1 MKIKI
6 GMVSLGCPKNLV
18 DSEIMLGLLKNHD
31 NYEITNNEK
40 DADAIIVNT
49 CGFVES
55 AKKESIEAILEMAE
69 YKKEHLKILVVT
81 GCLAQRYKDELLKE
95 IPEID
100 AVIGTGGYGDIAD
113 VLNRAFSGEKPMEL
127 KNGDLLY
134 LENDRLLSTGKGY
147 AYLKISEG
155 CNNCCTYCVIP
166 SLRGPYRSR
175 KIEDILKEARNLAK
189 KGVREIILVAQDT
202 TRYGTDNYGSPM
214 LVELLKKLS
223 EIGELFWIRLL
234 YCYPEM
240 IDDSLINEI
249 ATNDKV
255 CKYLDIPL
263 QHASDKILK
272 AMNRRGTRNDIENL
286 LSKLRARIPGIVIRT
301 SLIVGFPGESDEDFS
316 ILYDFVGK
324 NKFDRLGVFTYSKEE
339 GTAAFNMKPQID
351 KRQKNRRYKKIMELQ
366 KQVTNDLNK
375 EKIGKVFDVLVEGVA
390 DDGIFYYGRSYQE
403 APDIDGTIYFTSR
416 TPLNSGEYVSVKVI
430 NSDYYDLTGDVFDE
444 SGQ

>member
-18 DSEIMLGLLKNHD
+18 DSEIMLGLLKNNN

-55 AKKESIEAILEMAE
+55 AKKESIETILEMAE
-69 YKKEHLKILVVT
+69 YKKERLKTLVVT

-113 VLNRAFSGEKPMEL
+113 VLNRAFSGEKPLEL

-155 CNNCCTYCVIP
+155 CDNCCTYCVIP

-175 KIEDILKEARNLAK
+175 KIEDILKEARSLVSQ
-189 KGVREIILVAQDT
+189 GVREIILVAQDT
-202 TRYGTDNYGSPM
+202 TRYGTDNYGRPM
-214 LVELLKKLS
+214 LVEFLKKLS
-223 EIGELFWIRLL
+223 EIEELFWIRLL

-249 ATNDKV
+249 ATNNKV

-286 LSKLRARIPGIVIRT
+286 LSKIRARIPGIVIRT

-316 ILYDFVGK
+316 ILYDFVDK

-366 KQVTNDLNK
+366 KQITNNLNK
-375 EKIGKVFDVLVEGVA
+375 ERIGKVYDVLVEGVA
-390 DDGIFYYGRSYQE
+390 EDGIFYYGRSYQE

-416 TPLNSGEYVSVKVI
+416 MPLNSGEYVGVKVI
-430 NSDYYDLTGDVFDE
+430 NSDNYDLTGDVFDE